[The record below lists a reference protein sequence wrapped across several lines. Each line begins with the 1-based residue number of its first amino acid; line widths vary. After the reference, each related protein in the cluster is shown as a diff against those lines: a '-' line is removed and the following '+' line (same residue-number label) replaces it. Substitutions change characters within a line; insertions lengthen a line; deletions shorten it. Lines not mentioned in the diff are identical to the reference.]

1 MIKSLWI
8 PVYRN
13 RGVNMITM
21 PERIDI
27 EQTHNDTESA
37 IRTIDSEIE
46 TINKLKETLSDGS
59 LTRALD
65 LMQKAR
71 GRIIITGMGKSG
83 HIGKKIAASLAS
95 TGTPSFFVHP
105 AEASHGDLG
114 MITEDDVVIA
124 ISNSGESKELI
135 DILNYCKRFGIALIS
150 ITKNPE
156 SSLGK
161 AGDIVLKLPN
171 NGEACPLGLA
181 PTSSTTATLVLG
193 DILTIGMIE
202 RNGFS
207 KTDFND
213 RHPGGK
219 LGSILQRVSD
229 LMHSGEEMP
238 ILEECTNMQSALLEM
253 TSKRLGCVGF
263 VNQTGELTG
272 ILTDGDLRRCLS
284 PKILEEK
291 ASNLMTKNPKTIS
304 KDALASEALKIMHEK
319 KITNLFVLENNKPIG
334 VIHIHDLL
342 NNGVA

>member
-1 MIKSLWI
+1 
-8 PVYRN
+8 
-13 RGVNMITM
+13 M
-21 PERIDI
+21 PAAIQQSQMESDRL
-27 EQTHNDTESA
+27 SA
-37 IRTIDSEIE
+37 IKTIDSEIRAIE
-46 TINKLKETLSDGS
+46 ELKKSLDAES
-59 LTRALD
+59 LTKALD
-65 LMQKAR
+65 FMQNST

-114 MITEDDVVIA
+114 MITDDDVVIA
-124 ISNSGESKELI
+124 ISNSGESRELI
-135 DILNYCKRFGIALIS
+135 DILNYCKRFGIKLIA
-150 ITKNPE
+150 ITKNQD

-161 AGDIVLKLPN
+161 AGDVVLLLPN

-193 DILTIGMIE
+193 DILTIRMIE
-202 RNGFS
+202 RKGFS
-207 KTDFND
+207 KEDFND

-219 LGSILQRVSD
+219 LGSILKRVSD
-229 LMHSGEEMP
+229 LMHTGQDMP
-238 ILEECTNMQSALLEM
+238 LLDENANMQAVLLEM

-263 VNQTGELTG
+263 VNSAGILTG

-284 PKILEEK
+284 AQILSEK
-291 ASNLMTKNPKTIS
+291 AADLMTRNPKTI
-304 KDALASEALKIMHEK
+304 APEAMTAEALKIMHDK
-319 KITNLFVLENNKPIG
+319 KITNLFVVDNLKPVG

>member
-1 MIKSLWI
+1 
-8 PVYRN
+8 
-13 RGVNMITM
+13 MITM
-21 PERIDI
+21 PEKTI
-27 EQTHNDTESA
+27 QQSHNDTLSA

-59 LTRALD
+59 LTNALD
-65 LMQKAR
+65 LMQKSN

-124 ISNSGESKELI
+124 ISNSGESKELL
-135 DILNYCKRFGIALIS
+135 DIINYCKRFGISLIA

-161 AGDIVLKLPN
+161 AGDIVLRLPN

-207 KTDFND
+207 KSDFND

-229 LMHSGEEMP
+229 LMHTGEDIP
-238 ILEECTNMQSALLEM
+238 LLEENIDMRSALLEM

-263 VNQTGELTG
+263 VNSNGELTG

-284 PKILEEK
+284 SQILEEK

-304 KDALASEALKIMHEK
+304 KDALASEAIKIMHDK
-319 KITNLFVLENNKPIG
+319 KITNLFVVENSKPIG

-342 NNGVA
+342 NNGVV

>member
-1 MIKSLWI
+1 MALEMQQSQIELD
-8 PVYRN
+8 
-13 RGVNMITM
+13 
-21 PERIDI
+21 RI
-27 EQTHNDTESA
+27 SA
-37 IRTIDSEIE
+37 IKTIDSEID
-46 TINKLKETLSDGS
+46 TINHLKDSVKAEN
-59 LTRALD
+59 LTKALD
-65 LMQKAR
+65 FMQNSK

-83 HIGKKIAASLAS
+83 HIARKIAASLAS

-124 ISNSGESKELI
+124 ISNRGESRELI
-135 DILNYCKRFGIALIS
+135 DILNYCKRFGIKLIA
-150 ITKNPE
+150 ITKNAE

-161 AGDIVLKLPN
+161 AGDVVLELPN

-193 DILTIGMIE
+193 DILTVGMIE
-202 RNGFS
+202 RKGFS
-207 KTDFND
+207 KEDFND

-219 LGSILQRVSD
+219 LGSILKRVSD
-229 LMHSGEEMP
+229 LMHTGQEMP
-238 ILEECTNMQSALLEM
+238 ILDEKSNMQAVLLEM

-263 VNQTGELTG
+263 VNQVGELTG

-284 PKILEEK
+284 SKILEEK
-291 ASNLMTKNPKTIS
+291 AIDLMTHNPKTIS
-304 KDALASEALKIMHEK
+304 PNAMTAEALKIMHDK
-319 KITNLFVLENNKPIG
+319 KITNLFVLEGKKPVG

>member
-1 MIKSLWI
+1 MSIIIQKNLD
-8 PVYRN
+8 
-13 RGVNMITM
+13 
-21 PERIDI
+21 IDCAI
-27 EQTHNDTESA
+27 QTIN
-37 IRTIDSEIE
+37 SEID
-46 TINKLKETLSDGS
+46 TIIKLRDSLNETLS
-59 LTRALD
+59 LALD
-65 LMQKAR
+65 AMQQAK

-124 ISNSGESKELI
+124 ISNSGESKELV
-135 DILNYCKRFGIALIS
+135 DILNYCKRFGIKLIS

-161 AGDIVLKLPN
+161 AGDIVLELPN

-181 PTSSTTATLVLG
+181 PTNSTTATLVLG
-193 DILTIGMIE
+193 DILTAGLIQ
-202 RNGFS
+202 RKGFT
-207 KTDFND
+207 KADFNA

-219 LGSILQRVSD
+219 LGSILQKVSD
-229 LMHSGEEMP
+229 LMHTNSDMP
-238 ILEECTNMQSALLEM
+238 ILEENSDMHRVLLEM

-263 VNQTGELTG
+263 INNNGELTG
-272 ILTDGDLRRCLS
+272 MLTDGDLRRCLS
-284 PKILEEK
+284 AQILEEK
-291 ASNLMTKNPKTIS
+291 AINIMTKNPKTIH
-304 KDALASEALKIMHEK
+304 KDMMASEAIKIMHDK
-319 KITNLFVLENNKPIG
+319 KITNIFIVENKKPIG

>member
-1 MIKSLWI
+1 MALEMQQSQMELD
-8 PVYRN
+8 
-13 RGVNMITM
+13 
-21 PERIDI
+21 RI
-27 EQTHNDTESA
+27 SA
-37 IRTIDSEIE
+37 IKTIDSEID
-46 TINKLKETLSDGS
+46 TINRLKDSVKAEN
-59 LTRALD
+59 LTKALD
-65 LMQKAR
+65 FMQNSK

-83 HIGKKIAASLAS
+83 HIGRKIAASLAS

-114 MITEDDVVIA
+114 MITDDDVVIA
-124 ISNSGESKELI
+124 ISNSGESRELV
-135 DILNYCKRFGIALIS
+135 DILNYCKRFGIKLIA
-150 ITKNPE
+150 ITKNAE

-161 AGDIVLKLPN
+161 AGDVVLELPN

-202 RNGFS
+202 RKGFS
-207 KTDFND
+207 KEDFND

-219 LGSILQRVSD
+219 LGSILKRVSD
-229 LMHSGEEMP
+229 LMHTGQEMP
-238 ILEECTNMQSALLEM
+238 ILDENSNMQAVLLEM

-263 VNQTGELTG
+263 INQSGELTG

-284 PKILEEK
+284 SKILEEK
-291 ASNLMTKNPKTIS
+291 AIDLMTHNPKTIS
-304 KDALASEALKIMHEK
+304 PNAMTAEALKIMHDK
-319 KITNLFVLENNKPIG
+319 KITNLFVLEGKKPVG

>member
-1 MIKSLWI
+1 MLT
-8 PVYRN
+8 
-13 RGVNMITM
+13 MM
-21 PERIDI
+21 PEK
-27 EQTHNDTESA
+27 THTDLNSA
-37 IRTIDSEIE
+37 FRTIDSEID
-46 TINKLKETLSDGS
+46 TINKLRETLSDGS
-59 LTRALD
+59 LTNALD
-65 LMQKAR
+65 LMQKAT

-83 HIGKKIAASLAS
+83 HIGRKIAASLAS

-114 MITEDDVVIA
+114 MITEQDVVIA

-135 DILNYCKRFGIALIS
+135 DILNYCKRFGIALIA

-161 AGDIVLKLPN
+161 AGDIVLRLPN

-207 KTDFND
+207 KSDFND

-229 LMHSGEEMP
+229 LMHTGEEMP
-238 ILEECTNMQSALLEM
+238 LLEEHTNMQAALLEM

-263 VNQTGELTG
+263 VNSQGNLTG
-272 ILTDGDLRRCLS
+272 MLTDGDLRRCLS
-284 PKILEEK
+284 AKILEEQ
-291 ASNLMTKNPKTIS
+291 AFNLMTKNPKTIS
-304 KDALASEALKIMHEK
+304 KDALASEALKIMHDK
-319 KITNLFVLENNKPIG
+319 KITNLFVVENNKPIG

-342 NNGVA
+342 NNGVV

>member
-1 MIKSLWI
+1 MSATIQQSQKESDRL
-8 PVYRN
+8 
-13 RGVNMITM
+13 
-21 PERIDI
+21 
-27 EQTHNDTESA
+27 SA
-37 IRTIDSEIE
+37 IRTIDSEIKAIE
-46 TINKLKETLSDGS
+46 ELKHSLDADS
-59 LTRALD
+59 LTQALD
-65 LMQKAR
+65 FMQKSK

-83 HIGKKIAASLAS
+83 HIGKKIAASFAS

-124 ISNSGESKELI
+124 ISNSGESRELI
-135 DILNYCKRFGIALIS
+135 DILNYCKRFGITLIA

-161 AGDIVLKLPN
+161 AGDVVLVLPN

-193 DILTIGMIE
+193 DILTIGMLE
-202 RNGFS
+202 RKGFS
-207 KTDFND
+207 KEDFND

-219 LGSILQRVSD
+219 LGAILKRVSD
-229 LMHSGEEMP
+229 LMHTGQEMP
-238 ILEECTNMQSALLEM
+238 LLDENSDMQAVLLEM

-263 VNQTGELTG
+263 INSQTGDLTG

-284 PKILEEK
+284 SKILEEK
-291 ASNLMTKNPKTIS
+291 AVDLMTRNPKTIS
-304 KDALASEALKIMHEK
+304 PNAMTAEALKIMHDK
-319 KITNLFVLENNKPIG
+319 KITNLFVVENNKPVG

>member
-1 MIKSLWI
+1 MI
-8 PVYRN
+8 
-13 RGVNMITM
+13 
-21 PERIDI
+21 
-27 EQTHNDTESA
+27 DTIKQSQLELDRESA
-37 IRTIDSEIE
+37 KRTIASEIE
-46 TINKLKETLSDGS
+46 TIKELEKSLSAEALTKTLDF
-59 LTRALD
+59 
-65 LMQKAR
+65 MQNSK

-124 ISNSGESKELI
+124 ISNSGESRELI
-135 DILNYCKRFGIALIS
+135 DILNYCKRFGITLIA

-161 AGDIVLKLPN
+161 AGDVVLELPN

-181 PTSSTTATLVLG
+181 PTNSTTATLVLG

-202 RNGFS
+202 RKGFS
-207 KTDFND
+207 KSDFND

-219 LGSILQRVSD
+219 LGSILKRVSD
-229 LMHSGEEMP
+229 LMHTGEEMP
-238 ILEECTNMQSALLEM
+238 ILEENSNMQAVLLEM

-263 VNQTGELTG
+263 INQQGELTG
-272 ILTDGDLRRCLS
+272 MLTDGDLRRCLT
-284 PKILEEK
+284 PTILEKK
-291 ASNLMTKNPKTIS
+291 ANEVMTRNPKTIS
-304 KDALASEALKIMHEK
+304 PEAITAEALKIMHDK
-319 KITNLFVLENNKPIG
+319 KITNLFVLEDKKPIG

>member
-1 MIKSLWI
+1 
-8 PVYRN
+8 
-13 RGVNMITM
+13 MITM
-21 PERIDI
+21 PEKTNT
-27 EQTHNDTESA
+27 EQTDLASA
-37 IRTIDSEIE
+37 IRTIDSETD

-65 LMQKAR
+65 TMQKSK
-71 GRIIITGMGKSG
+71 GRIIVTGMGKSG

-135 DILNYCKRFGIALIS
+135 DILNYCKRFGITLIS

-161 AGDIVLKLPN
+161 AGDIILRLPN

-207 KTDFND
+207 KSDFND

-229 LMHSGEEMP
+229 LMHTGEEMP
-238 ILEECTNMQSALLEM
+238 LLHFVKKQSQHSRNPCAVKLQ
-253 TSKRLGCVGF
+253 S
-263 VNQTGELTG
+263 G
-272 ILTDGDLRRCLS
+272 INGSATPAVLWTDFI
-284 PKILEEK
+284 PF
-291 ASNLMTKNPKTIS
+291 A
-304 KDALASEALKIMHEK
+304 A
-319 KITNLFVLENNKPIG
+319 
-334 VIHIHDLL
+334 
-342 NNGVA
+342 